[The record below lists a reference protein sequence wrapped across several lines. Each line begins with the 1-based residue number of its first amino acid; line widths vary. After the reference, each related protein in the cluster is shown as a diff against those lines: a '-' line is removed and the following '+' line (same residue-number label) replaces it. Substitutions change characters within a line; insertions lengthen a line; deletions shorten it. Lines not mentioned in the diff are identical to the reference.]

1 MVKKRICVLQ
11 KFEYMK
17 ELLLS
22 FLLTVCAL
30 TSLHA
35 QKIQVVDRD
44 GNAIPYAN
52 VMTTDAKL
60 IGTTDLDGVLNSVN
74 GAKNI
79 VITHVAYQ
87 SQTVTIPPSSL
98 RGGGEGLRVT
108 LADATFDLPE
118 ITVTKKEYTY
128 LQVYYRV
135 VAINK
140 EGVQY
145 YRSGISDNF
154 LNKSSG
160 KQETSKQHIVKSQ
173 STMLKLA
180 LNMFVGGKIDNYAKM
195 HTETVEKTLQ
205 ENFPRQGLRFVASG
219 AGRKNIVDKYGTI
232 GSITDK
238 NGKRRYSFD
247 LHKAAL
253 HKMQAE
259 GKTKDLKK
267 AKQAEAKNRNIVSSS
282 YRAYS
287 IDGNGKYNPE
297 DFLMEQHMLSFESEN
312 NGQTIII
319 LDYYASDRGYVT
331 KEEMKA
337 IKKRNKAKLSFSY
350 LQNFERSHNIPPL
363 APEILAKVKALAQ

>member
-1 MVKKRICVLQ
+1 
-11 KFEYMK
+11 MK
-17 ELLLS
+17 HLFLS

-74 GAKNI
+74 GAKSI

-205 ENFPRQGLRFVASG
+205 ENFPRQGLRFVAGG

-267 AKQAEAKNRNIVSSS
+267 AKEAEAKNRNIVSSS

>member
-1 MVKKRICVLQ
+1 MKRLFLSVILTIC
-11 KFEYMK
+11 
-17 ELLLS
+17 
-22 FLLTVCAL
+22 AAA
-30 TSLHA
+30 SLHA
-35 QKIQVVDRD
+35 QKIQVVDQD

-52 VMTTDAKL
+52 VMTTDATL
-60 IGTTDLDGVLNSVN
+60 IGTTGLDGVLSSVG
-74 GAKNI
+74 GAKSI

-87 SQTVTIPPSSL
+87 SQTVNIPAPASSL
-98 RGGGEGLRVT
+98 GGGRDAVVVT
-108 LADATFDLPE
+108 LKDANFDLPE
-118 ITVTKKEYTY
+118 ITVTKKEYTH

-140 EGVQY
+140 NGVQY

-154 LNKSSG
+154 LNKSTG

-173 STMLKLA
+173 STMLKMA
-180 LNMFVGGKIDNYAKM
+180 LNMLVGGKIDNYAMM
-195 HTETVEKTLQ
+195 HTKTVETTLR
-205 ENFPRQGLRFVASG
+205 EHFPQQGLKIVANG
-219 AGRKNIVDKYGTI
+219 ADKKTIVDKYGTI
-232 GSITDK
+232 GSVTDK

-259 GKTKDLKK
+259 GKTKELQK
-267 AKQAEAKNRNIVSSS
+267 AKEAEAKGKNVVSSS

-297 DFLMEQHMLSFESEN
+297 DFLMEQHMLSFESEE

-319 LDYYASDRGYVT
+319 LDYYASDRAYVT

-337 IKKRNKAKLSFSY
+337 IKKRNKVKMSFGY
-350 LQNFERSHNIPPL
+350 LQSFERSHNIPPL
-363 APEILAKVKALAQ
+363 APEVLAKVKALATKN